1 MHVSGGV
8 DPVKLQIRNNTHIR
22 LILDPHRWIL
32 LLVYNR
38 NFNLPRRS
46 SYPNPIA
53 ITNTNSSI
61 TYYVQRHKCQLW
73 NTNMI
78 IAWER
83 DYTHVRTEQ
92 GITIQNTTK
101 IQYVLI
107 YVLYT
112 IHEMARF
119 GIQGAIQYTQDTAP
133 ACGKYR
139 GISVIRIGT

>member
-53 ITNTNSSI
+53 ITNTSSI
-61 TYYVQRHKCQLW
+61 TYYVQRHKCQL
-73 NTNMI
+73 
-78 IAWER
+78 
-83 DYTHVRTEQ
+83 
-92 GITIQNTTK
+92 
-101 IQYVLI
+101 
-107 YVLYT
+107 
-112 IHEMARF
+112 
-119 GIQGAIQYTQDTAP
+119 
-133 ACGKYR
+133 
-139 GISVIRIGT
+139 